1 MLIVLSKIFVLP
13 FYPVGLAIVLLIAAL
28 IALYRGKVR
37 LGRVLVLCAV
47 IQLYIFSTDPL
58 SYFLVRSL
66 EKQYNP
72 SLSFPDASAIV
83 LLTGGEVAKAPPRL
97 YDEVNSAGDRIL
109 YSARLMKQHTAP
121 RLIITG
127 GNIDFL
133 RSIKGSQAEASY
145 RLLTELLGVD
155 SSLILLEKRAPTTY
169 ENGVYSKAILDSLK
183 LPPVV
188 ILVTSAMHM
197 PRSVAIFRKL
207 GCTVYPAPTDYLSD
221 VRYPVKPVGLLPCVE
236 ALLNS
241 TGALHEYYGIIAYK
255 LLGRL

>member
-1 MLIVLSKIFVLP
+1 
-13 FYPVGLAIVLLIAAL
+13 
-28 IALYRGKVR
+28 
-37 LGRVLVLCAV
+37 
-47 IQLYIFSTDPL
+47 
-58 SYFLVRSL
+58 
-66 EKQYNP
+66 
-72 SLSFPDASAIV
+72 
-83 LLTGGEVAKAPPRL
+83 
-97 YDEVNSAGDRIL
+97 
-109 YSARLMKQHTAP
+109 MKQHVAP

-127 GNIDFL
+127 GNVDFL
-133 RSIKGSQAEASY
+133 RPIIGSQAEASY
-145 RLLTELLGVD
+145 RLLTEVLGVD

-169 ENGVYSKAILDSLK
+169 ENGVYSKAMLDSLK

-207 GCTVYPAPTDYLSD
+207 GCTVYPAPTDFLED
-221 VRYPVKPVGLLPCVE
+221 APQHGNPVGLLPSAE